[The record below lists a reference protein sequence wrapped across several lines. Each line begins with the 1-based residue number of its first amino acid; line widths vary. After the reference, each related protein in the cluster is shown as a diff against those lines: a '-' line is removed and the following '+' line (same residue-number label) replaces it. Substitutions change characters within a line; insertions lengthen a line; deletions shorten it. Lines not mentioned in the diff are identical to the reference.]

1 MKFMQISIQFSKV
14 LKERYMLHFIG
25 FRDNKNYVLF
35 DIF

>member
-1 MKFMQISIQFSKV
+1 MQVFILFSKV
-14 LKERYMLHFIG
+14 LKERYMLHFIA